1 MALTK
6 LTQDLLAFTDS
17 TGFLK
22 LPVGTTAERPGTPA
36 TGYIRFN
43 TTNASLEGF
52 DGTVWKDIPA
62 APPGLDGLAY
72 SGGKTA
78 ADPAGGETI
87 TLTGTNFKANFT
99 VTVGGTSVPSSNL
112 VSPTSATFVTPAKA
126 GGDYDVVFT
135 NANGEIAQIVNG
147 ITYSGLPAF
156 TSPAASPTAMG
167 TAQQGATIT
176 SVTIA
181 ATDGAEQVD
190 NFTVTTGSLPSGLTL
205 NQSTG
210 VLSGTLSLSA
220 TVGNTDFT
228 VTATDDEGQT
238 STRQFRYAVTQA
250 PCTIKFLVV
259 GGGGGGGSYNAGGG
273 GAGGVRTSFSNATNP
288 ISGGGCTPENI
299 ETIPSNYLGTT
310 EYAIVGGGG
319 GPTYGTAQGPQNGG
333 LSRLQL
339 PSTGATITSEGGGA
353 PATRSGSWNP
363 TIGGSGGG
371 GSSYST
377 TTGANGTSCQGYKGG
392 NGYNGIYYSGGGG
405 GGAGGVGTN
414 YGDGSGGPGIICNI
428 LNATNAATA
437 GVGEVIGTDV
447 WYGGG
452 GGSSGNAGGC
462 NNPGGNGGG
471 GNSASNP
478 NYDDAENGTDGTGG
492 GGGASTMSWNVQPS
506 YGTGGSGV
514 VIMRY
519 PSSYTC
525 NITSG
530 TQATGSPFTEGS
542 EKITVFKAVG
552 NYQFN
557 FTS

>member
-22 LPVGTTAERPGTPA
+22 LPVGTTAERPGLPA
-36 TGYIRFN
+36 SGYIRFN
-43 TTNASLEGF
+43 TTNSSLEGF

-72 SGGKTA
+72 PGSKTA
-78 ADPAGGETI
+78 ADTAGGETI

-112 VSPTSATFVTPAKA
+112 ISNTSATFVTPAKA

-156 TSPAASPTAMG
+156 TSPAASPTVMG
-167 TAQQGATIT
+167 TAQQGDAIT
-176 SVTIA
+176 PVTIA

-210 VLSGTLSLSA
+210 VLSGTLSLTA

-238 STRQFRYAVTQA
+238 STRQFRYAVTNA
-250 PCTIKFLVV
+250 PLSVKFLVV

-288 ISGGGCTPENI
+288 ISGGGCTPENVV
-299 ETIPSNYLGTT
+299 TYSAVNGTT
-310 EYAIVGGGG
+310 EYAVVGAGGAVAYGTTVGPQNGVNSSLSFMVASVTVISLGGG
-319 GPTYGTAQGPQNGG
+319 GPAV
-333 LSRLQL
+333 
-339 PSTGATITSEGGGA
+339 
-353 PATRSGSWNP
+353 RSGSWSA
-363 TIGGSGGG
+363 TSGGSGGG

-377 TTGANGTSCQGYKGG
+377 TTGAAGTSCQGYAGG
-392 NGYNGIYYSGGGG
+392 NGANYTQYAGGGG
-405 GGAGGVGTN
+405 GGAGGVGANNT
-414 YGDGSGGPGIICNI
+414 SRTGGPGIICNI

-452 GGSSGNAGGC
+452 GAASGNDPYNGNA
-462 NNPGGNGGG
+462 GGNGGG
-471 GNSASNP
+471 GNSASAYYTDN
-478 NYDDAENGTDGTGG
+478 ATNGTDGTGG
-492 GGGASTMSWNVQPS
+492 GGGSSSMNWNVQPT
-506 YGTGGSGV
+506 YGIGGSGV

-519 PSSYTC
+519 PSQYTC
-525 NITSG
+525 NVTSG
-530 TQATGSPFTEGS
+530 TQATGSPFTEGA

>member
-22 LPVGTTAERPGTPA
+22 LPVGTTAQRPGSPA

-43 TTNASLEGF
+43 TTNSSLEGF
-52 DGTVWKDIPA
+52 DGTNWKDIPA
-62 APPGLDGLAY
+62 APPGLDSLAY
-72 SGGKTA
+72 PGSQTA
-78 ADPAGGETI
+78 ADTAGGETI

-99 VTVGGTSVPSSNL
+99 VTVGGTAVPSSNL

-135 NANGEIAQIVNG
+135 NANGEIAQLVNG

-156 TSPAASPTAMG
+156 TSPAASPTVMG

-176 SVTIA
+176 PVTIA
-181 ATDGAEQVD
+181 ATDGAEQID

-210 VLSGTLSLSA
+210 VLSGTVDLSA

-238 STRQFRYAVTQA
+238 STRQFRYAVTLT

-259 GGGGGGGSYNAGGG
+259 AGGGGGGSYNAGGG

-288 ISGGGCTPENI
+288 ISGGGCAP
-299 ETIPSNYLGTT
+299 ETIPNNPANGGT
-310 EYAIVGGGG
+310 EYAIVGDGGAVA
-319 GPTYGTAQGPQNGG
+319 YGTTVGPQNGG
-333 LSRLQL
+333 DSQLQL
-339 PSTGATITSEGGGA
+339 TQVGTTITSTGGGG
-353 PATRSGSWNP
+353 PAVRSGSWSA
-363 TIGGSGGG
+363 TSGGSGGG

-377 TTGANGTSCQGYKGG
+377 TTGGAGASCQGYTGG
-392 NGYNGIYYSGGGG
+392 TGSNAAPQYAGGGG
-405 GGAGGVGTN
+405 GGAGG
-414 YGDGSGGPGIICNI
+414 YGGSYAQRFGGPGIICNI

-452 GGSSGNAGGC
+452 GASSGNDPFNGNA
-462 NNPGGNGGG
+462 GGNGGG
-471 GNSASNP
+471 GNSASAYYTDN
-478 NYDDAENGTDGTGG
+478 ATNGTDGTGG
-492 GGGASTMSWNVQPS
+492 GGGASSWFWNQQPT
-506 YGTGGSGV
+506 YGIGGSGV

-519 PSSYTC
+519 PAAYTC
-525 NITSG
+525 NVTSG